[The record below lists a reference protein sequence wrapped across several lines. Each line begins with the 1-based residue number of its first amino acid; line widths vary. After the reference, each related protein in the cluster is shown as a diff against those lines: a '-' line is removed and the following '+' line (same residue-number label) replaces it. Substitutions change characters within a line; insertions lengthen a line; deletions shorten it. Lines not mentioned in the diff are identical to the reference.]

1 MSDLELKWRPID
13 LTADRPLAR
22 GGHASAVVTHGGTP
36 HLYII
41 GGADPFGAV
50 TGAVT
55 VVNLDSSAAH
65 PAAVAHGSDRMSP
78 RCSHSCVAV
87 TSSVDGGEGPHILVY
102 GGVAYDPV
110 QTVFDDMWGITIDK
124 ADPLTSTWT
133 RLTATGDAPGRRHS
147 FASACLESRWIIACG
162 VTGDEPT
169 GPECTGY
176 TNAVHQ
182 LNIATREWTRVQV
195 DIGREREMAAAASLG
210 PTEILLSGGRAVD
223 FTTPEPQPLLY
234 SRLLRIKFS
243 ETGSTVTVV
252 AEDVA
257 LCSLAHSLIA
267 RRIAIGDAKEG
278 DRITMLAVGGQKAP
292 SDEYPLGL
300 TNSDVVFR
308 SSDGVAMVERRD
320 TAGRDVHFGLGHS
333 LASLGDRHFVVDG
346 LRPNAVG
353 VSLLVFDLLGW

>member
-1 MSDLELKWRPID
+1 MSDLELNWRPID

-65 PAAVAHGSDRMSP
+65 PAVVAHGSDRMSP

-124 ADPLTSTWT
+124 ADPLTIMWT

-182 LNIATREWTRVQV
+182 LNFATREWADGNSVVRRPRRRLH
-195 DIGREREMAAAASLG
+195 DAGAAA
-210 PTEILLSGGRAVD
+210 TAV
-223 FTTPEPQPLLY
+223 F
-234 SRLLRIKFS
+234 
-243 ETGSTVTVV
+243 
-252 AEDVA
+252 
-257 LCSLAHSLIA
+257 
-267 RRIAIGDAKEG
+267 
-278 DRITMLAVGGQKAP
+278 AP
-292 SDEYPLGL
+292 S
-300 TNSDVVFR
+300 TNQVQRDRANRHRCRGRCGTVLSCAFPDCSTHCHR
-308 SSDGVAMVERRD
+308 RCER
-320 TAGRDVHFGLGHS
+320 G
-333 LASLGDRHFVVDG
+333 
-346 LRPNAVG
+346 
-353 VSLLVFDLLGW
+353 

>member
-65 PAAVAHGSDRMSP
+65 PAVVAHGSDRMSP

-124 ADPLTSTWT
+124 ADPLTITWT

-195 DIGREREMAAAASLG
+195 DIGPEREMAAAASA
-210 PTEILLSGGRAVD
+210 GRARRK
-223 FTTPEPQPLLY
+223 FCCPEAAPST
-234 SRLLRIKFS
+234 SRRRSRSHCCIRAFYESSSARRGRPSPSSRKMWHCALLRI
-243 ETGSTVTVV
+243 
-252 AEDVA
+252 
-257 LCSLAHSLIA
+257 
-267 RRIAIGDAKEG
+267 
-278 DRITMLAVGGQKAP
+278 P
-292 SDEYPLGL
+292 
-300 TNSDVVFR
+300 
-308 SSDGVAMVERRD
+308 
-320 TAGRDVHFGLGHS
+320 
-333 LASLGDRHFVVDG
+333 
-346 LRPNAVG
+346 
-353 VSLLVFDLLGW
+353 